1 MFSSP
6 APPHFLRNWNSQ
18 INHKLSPLQFVAKQ
32 NQQRIR
38 LLNSS
43 TNKMH
48 IDASDISEI
57 DTFTIWDF
65 EKVSNLVVSQ
75 QRALKSINVGL
86 QQFC

>member
-1 MFSSP
+1 
-6 APPHFLRNWNSQ
+6 
-18 INHKLSPLQFVAKQ
+18 
-32 NQQRIR
+32 
-38 LLNSS
+38 
-43 TNKMH
+43 MH